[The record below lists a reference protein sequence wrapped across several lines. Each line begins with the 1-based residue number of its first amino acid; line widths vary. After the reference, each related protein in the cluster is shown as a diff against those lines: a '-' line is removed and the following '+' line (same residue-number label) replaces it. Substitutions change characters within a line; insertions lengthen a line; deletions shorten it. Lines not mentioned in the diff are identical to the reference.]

1 MYCERDDC
9 AELLPCSLH
18 QAGMDANVA
27 LAAVGIV
34 AGAALVATRETLK
47 DQPKSERKHDEPDI
61 ASGVDGLVGGT
72 PLVYLNKVTDGC
84 VARIAVKLEGRNPCN
99 SVKDRIGLNM
109 ILEAEKSGV
118 LRPGMTI
125 VEPTSGNTGIGLC
138 MIAAQRGYKCV
149 LIMPESMSLE
159 RRVLFGALGAECVL
173 TPAPKGMTGCIAKA
187 KKILAEK
194 GESGWMPNQFEN
206 PANPAVHFQTTGPE
220 IWNATKGQ
228 VDIFVSGVGTGGTV
242 TGCAR
247 YFRTVSGA
255 KKVTI
260 CAVEPV
266 ESPVIGGG
274 KPGPHKIQG
283 IGAGFIPGNLDTSL
297 LDLTETVSS
306 EESMEMA
313 RRLAKEEGLF
323 VGISTGAAA
332 VVALRLAR
340 RAENKGKLIV
350 FISPSFGER
359 YLSTALFADETAK
372 AKEMKAEE
380 I

>member
-1 MYCERDDC
+1 
-9 AELLPCSLH
+9 
-18 QAGMDANVA
+18 MDARVG
-27 LAAVGIV
+27 LAALGVV
-34 AGAALVATRETLK
+34 AGAAIIATREALK
-47 DQPKSERKHDEPDI
+47 DQPKTEQKSEALSI
-61 ASGVDGLVGGT
+61 AAGVDELVGAT
-72 PLVYLNKVTDGC
+72 PLVFLNKVTEGC
-84 VARIAVKLEGRNPCN
+84 VARVAAKLEGRNPCN

-109 ILEAEKSGV
+109 ILEAEKSGA

-138 MIAAQRGYKCV
+138 MIAAQRGYKCI
-149 LIMPESMSLE
+149 LTMPESMSLE

-194 GESGWMPNQFEN
+194 GEEAWMPNQFEN
-206 PANPAVHFQTTGPE
+206 PANPAIHFQTTGPE
-220 IWNATKGQ
+220 IWNATNGQ

-247 YFRTVSGA
+247 YFRTVCGA

-260 CAVEPV
+260 CAVEPA
-266 ESPVIGGG
+266 ESPVISGG

-283 IGAGFIPGNLDTSL
+283 IGAGFIPGNLDVSL
-297 LDLTETVSS
+297 LDMTETVTS
-306 EESMEMA
+306 EESMVMA

-340 RAENKGKLIV
+340 RAENAGKLIV

-372 AKEMKAEE
+372 AKELKTEE

>member
-1 MYCERDDC
+1 
-9 AELLPCSLH
+9 
-18 QAGMDANVA
+18 MDTGVG
-27 LAAVGIV
+27 LAALGLVV
-34 AGAALVATRETLK
+34 GAAFVATQETLK
-47 DQPKSERKHDEPDI
+47 DQPKAEGKYEQLSI
-61 ASGVDGLVGGT
+61 AAGVGELVGNT
-72 PLVYLNKVTDGC
+72 PLVFLNKVTDGC
-84 VARIAVKLEGRNPCN
+84 VARVAAKLEGKNPCS

-138 MIAAQRGYKCV
+138 MIAAQRGYKCT
-149 LIMPESMSLE
+149 LTMPESMSLE

-173 TPAPKGMTGCIAKA
+173 TPAPKGMTGCINKA

-194 GESGWMPNQFEN
+194 GDAAWMPNQFEN

-266 ESPVIGGG
+266 ESPVISGG

-283 IGAGFIPGNLDTSL
+283 IGAGFIPGNLDVSL
-297 LDLTETVSS
+297 LDMTETVTS
-306 EESMEMA
+306 EESMAMA

-340 RAENKGKLIV
+340 LPENQGKLIV

-359 YLSTALFADETAK
+359 YLSTALFADEFTK
-372 AKEMKAEE
+372 AKELKTED